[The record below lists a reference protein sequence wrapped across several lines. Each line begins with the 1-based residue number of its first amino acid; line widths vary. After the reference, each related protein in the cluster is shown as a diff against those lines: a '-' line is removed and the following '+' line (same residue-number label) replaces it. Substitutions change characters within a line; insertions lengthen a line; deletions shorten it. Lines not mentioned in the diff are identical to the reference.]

1 MLALLNSGGA
11 EQSII
16 WIIVIVAL
24 LVSTAAY

>member
-1 MLALLNSGGA
+1 MLEMLSSGGP

-16 WIIVIVAL
+16 WVIVIVAL